1 MKYSKVSESSV
12 NRPAH
17 KRREASPLHLE
28 LRATSDNPRASAA
41 DVAPVIYPL
50 RLPPRAKS
58 YSKSELTTAADMFV
72 KLKRGD
78 DQRLY
83 KVTDI
88 RMALDNEDY
97 ESAFKVELAVL
108 RLLDDINAAPLI

>member
-1 MKYSKVSESSV
+1 
-12 NRPAH
+12 
-17 KRREASPLHLE
+17 
-28 LRATSDNPRASAA
+28 
-41 DVAPVIYPL
+41 
-50 RLPPRAKS
+50 
-58 YSKSELTTAADMFV
+58 MFV